1 MKTIRFVVTL
11 LFVFCCLPAYC
22 LADLPDYGVVVGTVV
37 YDKISDIATTKS
49 PHLEPQQT
57 EGKYPHYMFYV
68 DSPNGRYQC
77 VIDIFSRKNTSSD
90 KESIRYRIVPLGIFT
105 QEWSSTLNL
114 PDGYHQIPKDAVHGA
129 LDYVRHPAISK
140 DARTL
145 AWKWDANFVVGAKLP
160 TFDNLF
166 KNVKR
171 VWVFGQPY
179 TSGLGI
185 HNIHQ
190 NQGNVPN
197 FVLLAPQGPNGEDHS
212 AANGIWQDGG
222 VILEYAPI
230 KVWIPRICKIGI
242 PCTNHGHWRISIPNR
257 KLLMTQFQVQE
268 DFTLDANTTIDNYQL
283 KAGDG
288 YPPLYLYDYRISSGP
303 TIIAA
308 GGAPMEGQHSNVSG
322 ISKKIQIVVT
332 PISGHPVLY
341 GRINAPPTKNLYD
354 ARSDQPIGGDPETI
368 HSYSASPQHWYWR
381 VFNVGNTPAKF
392 SWEEFEDDL

>member
-1 MKTIRFVVTL
+1 MKPIRLASAL
-11 LFVFCCLPAYC
+11 LFILSCLPVYC

-37 YDKISDIATTKS
+37 YDNISDIALTKS

-68 DSPNGRYQC
+68 DSPSGRYQC

-90 KESIRYRIVPLGIFT
+90 KESIRYRVVPLGIGT
-105 QEWSSTLNL
+105 QEWSSTLSLAN
-114 PDGYHQIPKDAVHGA
+114 GYHQLATDADHGA
-129 LDYVRHPAISK
+129 LDYARHPAINK

-145 AWKWDANFVVGAKLP
+145 TWKWDANFVVGEKLP

-166 KNVKR
+166 KGVKR

-179 TSGLGI
+179 TSGLGL

-197 FVLLAPQGPNGEDHS
+197 SVLQAPQGPDGEDHS

-222 VILEYAPI
+222 VILEYAPT
-230 KVWIPRICKIGI
+230 KRWIPPLCKVGV
-242 PCTNHGHWRISIPNR
+242 PCKKKGHWLKVPNR

-268 DFTLDANTTIDNYQL
+268 DFTLDTNATIDNYNL

-288 YPPLYLYDYRISSGP
+288 YPPLYLYDFRITGGP
-303 TIIAA
+303 TTISA
-308 GGAPMEGQHSNVSG
+308 GAPPMEGQHSNSSG
-322 ISKKIQIVVT
+322 ISKKIQILVT
-332 PISGHPVLY
+332 PVSGHPVLY
-341 GRINAPPTKNLYD
+341 GRIGAPPTKQIYD
-354 ARSDQPIGGDPETI
+354 AKSDQPIGGSPETI

-381 VFNVGNTPAKF
+381 VFNVGTTPAEF
-392 SWEEFEDDL
+392 TWEEFEDNH